1 MTRQFALLFTVAL
14 AGCAASAQEDPP
26 VTTTAAV
33 VAVEVD
39 GHDAAPR
46 VQPKPT
52 ETYTDDQVL
61 AILSVFN
68 KGEARLNQMAHER
81 SKDPHV
87 LTFAKVLFED
97 HMAAVAQEQRLA
109 DKLVMK
115 PVTTDK
121 MADLTRINDNDAAH
135 LGSLEGHDFDVAF
148 AANQVDRERDA
159 LAMIDVQLIPS
170 SRVPDVRAHLADL
183 RDRVDHHLRD
193 AEELK
198 RTLGGPIIAQ
208 K

>member
-1 MTRQFALLFTVAL
+1 MTRQFALLLTVAL
-14 AGCAASAQEDPP
+14 VGCASTQEEQPP
-26 VTTTAAV
+26 ATTAAV
-33 VAVEVD
+33 IAVGVD
-39 GHDAAPR
+39 ARDTPR
-46 VQPKPT
+46 VAPKPT
-52 ETYTDDQVL
+52 ETFTDDQVL
-61 AILSVFN
+61 AILSVYN

-81 SKDPHV
+81 SKDPRV
-87 LTFAKVLFED
+87 LTFAKTLFED
-97 HMAAVAQEQRLA
+97 HTAAISQEQRLA

-121 MADLTRINDNDAAH
+121 MRDLERVNDNDAAQLSA
-135 LGSLEGHDFDVAF
+135 LGGHEFDVAF
-148 AANQVDRERDA
+148 ASNQVDRERDA
-159 LAMIDVQLIPS
+159 LAMLDVQLIPS

-193 AEELK
+193 AQELQ